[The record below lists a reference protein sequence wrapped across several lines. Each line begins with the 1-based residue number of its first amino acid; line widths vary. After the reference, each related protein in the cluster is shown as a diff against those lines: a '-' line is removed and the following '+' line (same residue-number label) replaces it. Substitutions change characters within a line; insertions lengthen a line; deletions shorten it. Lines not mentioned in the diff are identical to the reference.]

1 MIGLSRFGLQAA
13 ALAVGAGAL
22 VTSCVVRDRSVE
34 QRGADKAVAT
44 INKQTQVKDEKARQ
58 ARAAAR
64 APGAPDRVLSE
75 YCRDC

>member
-1 MIGLSRFGLQAA
+1 MIGLSRLSIQIAA
-13 ALAVGAGAL
+13 VVGGAGLL

-34 QRGADKAVAT
+34 QRGAAKAVAT
-44 INKQTQVKDEKARQ
+44 INQQTQVKDEKARQ

>member
-1 MIGLSRFGLQAA
+1 MILSRFGLQAA

-34 QRGADKAVAT
+34 QRGAAKAVAT
-44 INKQTQVKDEKARQ
+44 INQQTQATNEKARQ